1 VQGICEISSSSSSFF
16 PGVEGSVACTPE
28 QSTGCLSVTVP
39 FLSGSLGWRFS
50 SVFHADLR
58 GESRDTDTCVVAAT
72 DSVTCYFADKYLY
85 QTAFFPSPAGR
96 SSSIAKTLT
105 FPCSS
110 PPVVSGRP
118 SPVSCAAASPRPPPQ
133 APLQVGALCPPP
145 CRHRVERAVR
155 PCGRRQSR
163 ARSAGQNVNRPTGT
177 SCDASGQA
185 SRSSPRGNDH
195 ALYAGEP

>member
-1 VQGICEISSSSSSFF
+1 MHTRAEHRLLVSDRSFSF
-16 PGVEGSVACTPE
+16 G
-28 QSTGCLSVTVP
+28 
-39 FLSGSLGWRFS
+39 LGWRFS
-50 SVFHADLR
+50 CVSHADPR
-58 GESRDTDTCVVAAT
+58 GEILVAAT

-118 SPVSCAAASPRPPPQ
+118 SPVACAAASPRPPPQ

-163 ARSAGQNVNRPTGT
+163 ARSAGQNVTRPTGT